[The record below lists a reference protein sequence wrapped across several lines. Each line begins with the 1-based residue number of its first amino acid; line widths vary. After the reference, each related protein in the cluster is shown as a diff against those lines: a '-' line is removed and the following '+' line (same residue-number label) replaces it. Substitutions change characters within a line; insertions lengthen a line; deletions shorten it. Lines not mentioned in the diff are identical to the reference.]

1 MSYSPI
7 ETDAGTNKNLLSE
20 EESAKWGPDE
30 KVKTMRF
37 PSWWKVILYPIVL
50 AIVFTFGGLAGY
62 RWNDIDGL
70 CSHHVSQYSPL
81 FNDVDIKYHVEEF
94 NGEFINQ
101 NIYRQDASPEVDAAW
116 EALGTDYRP
125 LRVPPEDGEKSG
137 ISSDHVKINDEYGG
151 GYPAN
156 LEGLHHLHCLNL
168 LRKSLYYN
176 YDYYHERGEGAF
188 VNADH
193 VVRIHVSHCL
203 DILRQQLMCTID
215 TGVLGRVWVFPDEP
229 TPFVDFNTKHKCKN
243 FDAIRQWA
251 EDNQLPEQP
260 PTNFIQQLPKKGER
274 VYKEIP

>member
-7 ETDAGTNKNLLSE
+7 QTDAGSNKNLLSE
-20 EESAKWGPDE
+20 EESAKWGPGE
-30 KVKTMRF
+30 KVKEKRY
-37 PSWWKVILYPIVL
+37 PSCWKVILYPILV
-50 AIVFTFGGLAGY
+50 AIVFAFGGLAGY
-62 RWNDIDGL
+62 HWSDMDEL
-70 CSHHVSQYSPL
+70 CSHHVSQDSPL
-81 FNDVDIKYHVEEF
+81 FKDVEVQYHVEQF

-101 NIYRQDASPEVDAAW
+101 NIYREDASPEVDAAW

-125 LRVPPEDGEKSG
+125 LRVPPEYGEKSG
-137 ISSDHVKINDEYGG
+137 ISPDQVKINDEYGG

-176 YDYYHERGEGAF
+176 YDYYHDRGEGAF
-188 VNADH
+188 VNPDH
-193 VVRIHVSHCL
+193 VVRIHVW
-203 DILRQQLMCTID
+203 
-215 TGVLGRVWVFPDEP
+215 RVWVFPDEP

-243 FDAIRQWA
+243 FEAIRKWA

-260 PTNFIQQLPKKGER
+260 PPDFIQQLPKKGEK